1 MKYRITPYDPLVMR
15 DARPFGAGSRMHSLD
30 WIPQTA
36 SAGAVRTVLWKASAN
51 TDISALRSVK
61 VQGVFPLFRGDMYF
75 PRPLDIVASK
85 GEIFRVRPLD
95 IKDFPEGSGTDMPL
109 KGLMPC
115 ALDKDGE
122 FKPDK
127 LSPFWSRKLMAKWL
141 NDSRDFTLDDAETLS
156 APAHDERTHAS
167 IIPETGAAGNDSADG
182 RLFTTTGLD
191 FLHNDG
197 GLSLGQLSID
207 IGTDALPE
215 RFTAPLGGERRLAGF
230 TRSDEDDA
238 LWSYPEGLP
247 QKYTAGETFRL
258 VLATP
263 AIFAQGW
270 LPGWLSIGGLEGE
283 FPGTR
288 AKVQLL
294 SAVTGRWQAVSGWDC
309 GKGEHKPMRRAVP
322 AGSVYFFRVLEGEI
336 SAADVWL
343 KPVCDDIQDI
353 NDGFGL
359 GLTGRLGGV

>member
-1 MKYRITPYDPLVMR
+1 MKYRITPFEPLIMR
-15 DARPFGAGSRMHSLD
+15 DARPFGAGSRMHSLS

-36 SAGAVRTVLWKASAN
+36 SAGAVRAVLWKSSAN
-51 TDISALRSVK
+51 PDTSALRRVR
-61 VQGVFPLFRGDMYF
+61 VQGAFPLFKGDMYF
-75 PRPLDIVASK
+75 PRPLDIVVSK
-85 GEIFRVRPLD
+85 GEIFRLRPLD
-95 IKDFPEGSGTDMPL
+95 MKKFPEGSGADMPL
-109 KGLMPC
+109 EGLMPC

-127 LSPFWSRKLMAKWL
+127 LKAFWSRKLITEWL
-141 NDSRDFTLDDAETLS
+141 NDRKDFTLDESETLS
-156 APAHDERTHAS
+156 APARDERTHAS

-215 RFTAPLGGERRLAGF
+215 KFTAPLGGERRLAGF
-230 TRSDEDDA
+230 TRCDEDNA

-247 QKYTAGETFRL
+247 QTYAINETFRL

-270 LPGWLSIGGLEGE
+270 LPGWLTLGDLSGE

-294 SAVTGRWQAVSGWDC
+294 SAVTDRWQAVSGWDYE
-309 GKGEHKPMRRAVP
+309 KGEHKPMRRAVP
-322 AGSVYFFRVLEGEI
+322 AGSVYFFKVLEGEI
-336 SAADVWL
+336 RASDVWL
-343 KPVCDDIQDI
+343 KSVCDDIQDI